1 MSEKNLGEPN
11 LQSALNAFDE
21 AQVHQHLTQAN
32 LLRMRGHYDEAVN
45 ECAAAMKCSPSSLPA
60 HSLMGDICRDQGRL
74 EDAAQWYRMAL
85 DLHHNPIDEAR
96 LAEVVNGIQQLLA
109 SSLKDQDPEWS
120 GGTSQLIG
128 YSPREHLKLI
138 TTLSVVFIIVIVLWL
153 VGNHHNPPARVAGV
167 MPSNTTNT
175 SGVVQTVPVPE
186 ASKGTVYGQAGTG
199 MPPDDSGSI
208 GQSSIHPP
216 SVPTTIAPVPTASS
230 NNTTDHSQSGPTIPA
245 LPAPVQS
252 QTTTTPIDK
261 WQTSPLSNGFAL
273 QNVSNVGEGTVAV
286 QVLAPS
292 LLLQNNTPDRRV
304 VIIRNI
310 YRAARMA
317 FQQSNT
323 YAQAQVFIEVML
335 PAGEEAIAQASI
347 QRTTARDAQPD
358 TDNPQQLEAG
368 LQNFNVYLSSSTT
381 PSSPSSSSMAGSST
395 LKNG

>member
-1 MSEKNLGEPN
+1 MTEKNLEEQN
-11 LQSALNAFDE
+11 VKTALNTFE
-21 AQVHQHLTQAN
+21 EEQVHQHLTQAN

-45 ECAAAMKCSPSSLPA
+45 ECAAAMKCNPSSLPA

-85 DLHHNPIDEAR
+85 DIKHNPLDEAR
-96 LAEVVNGIQQLLA
+96 LAEVVSGIQQLM
-109 SSLKDQDPEWS
+109 SSSMKDHDPEWS

-138 TTLSVVFIIVIVLWL
+138 TALSVVFIVVIVIWL
-153 VGNHHNPPARVAGV
+153 VGNHQSPPAKIAGV
-167 MPSNTTNT
+167 MPSKPVNTA
-175 SGVVQTVPVPE
+175 GIAQAVPVPE
-186 ASKGTVYGQAGTG
+186 ATKGTVYGQAGTG

-216 SVPTTIAPVPTASS
+216 SVPTTVAPVP
-230 NNTTDHSQSGPTIPA
+230 NTSTNSQAAQSPSGPTIPA

-252 QTTTTPIDK
+252 QTTPTPVDK

-273 QNVSNVGEGTVAV
+273 QNISNVGEGTAAV

-292 LLLQNNTPDRRV
+292 SFLQNSTPDRRV

-317 FQQSNT
+317 FQQSSI

-335 PAGEEAIAQASI
+335 PAGEEAIAQASVL
-347 QRTTARDAQPD
+347 RATAREAKPD
-358 TDNPQQLEAG
+358 TDSPQQLEAG
-368 LQNFNVYLSSSTT
+368 LQNFNVYLSSSATQ
-381 PSSPSSSSMAGSST
+381 SSPSSSPATGSSA